1 MSKCTKCN
9 KELASDHRGKKCD
22 NCKNRIFER
31 IRKTGE
37 VIIGVAALVV
47 IAVASRLIA
56 VASRPAEDEERD
68 DEDDF

>member
-37 VIIGVAALVV
+37 VIGMAALVV
-47 IAVASRLIA
+47 IA

>member
-47 IAVASRLIA
+47 IAVT
-56 VASRPAEDEERD
+56 SRPAEDEERD

>member
-37 VIIGVAALVV
+37 VIGVAALVV

>member
-47 IAVASRLIA
+47 IAVASR
-56 VASRPAEDEERD
+56 PAENEERD

>member
-47 IAVASRLIA
+47 MA

>member
-37 VIIGVAALVV
+37 VIIGAAALVV
-47 IAVASRLIA
+47 IA

>member
-47 IAVASRLIA
+47 IAVASR
-56 VASRPAEDEERD
+56 PAEDEERD
-68 DEDDF
+68 DEDDFNYSI

>member
-9 KELASDHRGKKCD
+9 KEFASDHRGKKCD
-22 NCKNRIFER
+22 NCKNRIFEG
-31 IRKTGE
+31 IRKIGE
-37 VIIGVAALVV
+37 AIGVAALVV
-47 IAVASRLIA
+47 IA

>member
-47 IAVASRLIA
+47 IAVASR
-56 VASRPAEDEERD
+56 PAEDEE
-68 DEDDF
+68 

>member
-37 VIIGVAALVV
+37 VIGVAALVV
-47 IAVASRLIA
+47 IAVASR
-56 VASRPAEDEERD
+56 PAEDEKRD

>member
-47 IAVASRLIA
+47 IAVAP
-56 VASRPAEDEERD
+56 RPAEDEERD

>member
-22 NCKNRIFER
+22 NCKNRIFEG
-31 IRKTGE
+31 IRKIGE
-37 VIIGVAALVV
+37 AIGVAALVV
-47 IAVASRLIA
+47 IA

>member
-31 IRKTGE
+31 IRQ
-37 VIIGVAALVV
+37 IGAGIAGIGTAALF
-47 IAVASRLIA
+47 AAYIA
-56 VASRPAEDEERD
+56 VASRPAEDEGQD

>member
-37 VIIGVAALVV
+37 VIIGVALVV
-47 IAVASRLIA
+47 IAVAP
-56 VASRPAEDEERD
+56 RPAEDEERD

>member
-1 MSKCTKCN
+1 MRRKTMSKCTKCN

-31 IRKTGE
+31 VRKIG
-37 VIIGVAALVV
+37 VIIGVAASF
-47 IAVASRLIA
+47 AIA

>member
-1 MSKCTKCN
+1 MRRKTMSKCTKCN

-37 VIIGVAALVV
+37 VIGMAALVV
-47 IAVASRLIA
+47 IA

>member
-37 VIIGVAALVV
+37 VIIGVVALVV
-47 IAVASRLIA
+47 IAVAP
-56 VASRPAEDEERD
+56 RPAEGEERD

>member
-37 VIIGVAALVV
+37 VIIGVVALVV
-47 IAVASRLIA
+47 IAVAP
-56 VASRPAEDEERD
+56 RPAEDEERD

>member
-37 VIIGVAALVV
+37 VIGVAALEVIGVAALVV
-47 IAVASRLIA
+47 IA

>member
-37 VIIGVAALVV
+37 VIGVAALVV
-47 IAVASRLIA
+47 IA

>member
-47 IAVASRLIA
+47 IAVASR
-56 VASRPAEDEERD
+56 PAEDEERD